1 MSFPILIN
9 KFFPESFL
17 TYTVLISVFI
27 TELIIFHLI
36 GKDFATKLTNEYK
49 KISQFRSKVSQSPWI
64 KYLEIS
70 SFILTIFPSILYGTV
85 DNRVL
90 ALIFLIKICVDTTI
104 KFLFIRLFDTS
115 TLMKRRIFF
124 LFALDVIAYL
134 FLGYLLVIQ
143 KAGYLFS
150 VLLLFLIF
158 QFHLSKKRNTN
169 YLKIASNRNMD

>member
-1 MSFPILIN
+1 MELVLPNNYVALEQEEMMYLDGGAYLSKSACQGICAALAMSSGTFIALTGAAVLTKKLIN
-9 KFFPESFL
+9 YIKVGGL
-17 TYTVLISVFI
+17 GGW
-27 TELIIFHLI
+27 LI
-36 GKDFATKLTNEYK
+36 GAAA
-49 KISQFRSKVSQSPWI
+49 
-64 KYLEIS
+64 
-70 SFILTIFPSILYGTV
+70 G
-85 DNRVL
+85 VL

-150 VLLLFLIF
+150 VLLLFSNFSVPFIKEKEYELF
-158 QFHLSKKRNTN
+158 KNSK
-169 YLKIASNRNMD
+169 